1 MPAPE
6 VNQPKAQAMDVPS
19 AQAIQEQPKPV
30 GKMTVEEPVVA
41 PVSLAL
47 SASTAAARRIDY
59 VGMRRDGYPSDIPE
73 VEV

>member
-30 GKMTVEEPVVA
+30 GKMTVEEPV
-41 PVSLAL
+41 
-47 SASTAAARRIDY
+47 
-59 VGMRRDGYPSDIPE
+59 GMRGGGAE
-73 VEV
+73 GLCCGLCAGFACFECLNCCC